1 MWRHLTNGHVIE
13 ENRQGLHQQ
22 ENVSTQFK
30 LVKSHFKI
38 EVKILDLLRRFK
50 AGLVNVSVSIRGPIR
65 GRPFNEPSKLYAFL
79 A

>member
-1 MWRHLTNGHVIE
+1 MKRIIIKTMSRL
-13 ENRQGLHQQ
+13 
-22 ENVSTQFK
+22 NVSTQFK

-38 EVKILDLLRRFK
+38 DVKILDLLRRFK
-50 AGLVNVSVSIRGPIR
+50 AGLVKVSVLIRGPIR